1 MHSSRPSDTATLIA
15 RCTLLAARDPVRKKL
30 VPTNAEVPL
39 FAWLAAGDSWFGFV
53 LKRRWTHAIF
63 RALECFAVPGIV
75 PHYLA
80 RKRWIEAM
88 TRQSIE
94 RGVTQVVV
102 VGAGFD
108 TLVWRLHRDQHSVHF
123 FEIDHPATQSPK
135 ERNTDP
141 AANLTFLPVDLAV
154 DSPATLLRGCPAFSA
169 DKPTLFIVEG
179 LLMYFPEERVE
190 TLLHELTAPTRRP
203 AEILFTFMEQA
214 PDGSISFRHEHAA
227 VRWWLRWRR
236 EPFQW
241 GISRAALPAFLQR
254 CGLRFG
260 ELADHDTLRT
270 QILAPLGLAQLTLA
284 RGECL
289 CHCSAP

>member
-15 RCTLLAARDPVRKKL
+15 RCTLLAARDPFRKKL
-30 VPTNAEVPL
+30 VPTNAETPL
-39 FAWLAAGDSWFGFV
+39 FAWLAPDGSWFGFV
-53 LKRRWTHAIF
+53 LRHRWTHAIL
-63 RALECFAVPGIV
+63 RALERLAVPGII

-88 TRQSIE
+88 TRQSIG

-108 TLVWRLHRDQHSVHF
+108 TLAWRLHQEQHSVHF

-135 ERNTDP
+135 QRCTDP
-141 AANLTFLPVDLAV
+141 TANLTFLSADLAEN
-154 DSPATLLRGCPAFSA
+154 SPATLLRGCPAFSA
-169 DKPTLFIVEG
+169 DKLTLFIAEG
-179 LLMYFPEERVE
+179 LLMYFPEERVAA
-190 TLLHELTAPTRRP
+190 LLHELTALTRRP

-214 PDGSISFRHEHAA
+214 ADGSISFRNEHAA
-227 VRWWLRWRR
+227 VGWWLRWRR

-254 CGLRFG
+254 CGSRPNA
-260 ELADHDTLRT
+260 LADHDTLRT
-270 QILAPLGLAQLTLA
+270 QILTPLGIAHLTLA

-289 CHCSAP
+289 CHCTAL